1 MDYKS
6 SDFKKLLDKLQQ
18 ESWQL
23 ELIISGFAIYGLFT
37 ALEPLEVEYLISIKN
52 DQAIYKNILQ
62 ALTSGTYILMGSLL
76 IHVILRGLWIGALG
90 LRYVSGEIDYD
101 HLKYTPKFTVFLKE
115 KVGSF
120 DRYISRLE
128 NICSTVFALA
138 FLMVFYFLSYFLVV
152 VVFGIVT
159 FIVQKSGWFSEDT
172 VVTIIAVLG
181 FIYFILVLFLFFDFI
196 TLGGLKRDKWTS
208 KYFFPIYRFFGF
220 ITLAFLYR
228 PLVYNFLDQKRA
240 RWVSTFILP
249 VYLLGTVFLSF
260 FGMVNSN
267 YQIFGQGSSSVFT
280 SKNNYEDQL
289 TEKTD
294 LVQFVSLPSKVIDKP
309 YMRVFIGFNDFLEEA
324 VLERDS
330 TLIPEKDRRGYSFRL
345 GKFLS
350 APGINANFSDG
361 HIARKQPRYLE
372 LFGKLYNIKID
383 STFFEKEF
391 VMTTDKNDR
400 FGFETF
406 VDLENLDKG
415 KHVFRLVGPDPRRDK
430 ELDTLITIPF
440 WYFPNKSYLATE
452 ALSNLTNEPPPEK

>member
-23 ELIISGFAIYGLFT
+23 ELIISGFAIYGLFN
-37 ALEPLEVEYLISIKN
+37 ALEPLEIEYLISIKN
-52 DQAIYKNILQ
+52 NQAIYKNILQ
-62 ALTSGTYILMGSLL
+62 ALRSGTYILMGSLL

-101 HLKYTPKFTVFLKE
+101 RLNYTQKFTGFLKE
-115 KVGSF
+115 RVGSF
-120 DRYISRLE
+120 DHYISRLE

-138 FLMVFYFLSYFLVV
+138 FLMIFYFLSYFLVV
-152 VVFGIVT
+152 VVFGAIV
-159 FIVQKSGWFSEDT
+159 FLVQKSGWFSDDA
-172 VVTIIAVLG
+172 VVTITAISG
-181 FIYFILVLFLFFDFI
+181 FIYFILVFFLFFDFI

-249 VYLLGTVFLSF
+249 AYLLGTVFLSF

-289 TEKTD
+289 IEKTD

-309 YMRVFIGFNDFLEEA
+309 YMRVFVGFNDFLEEA
-324 VLERDS
+324 VLAKDS
-330 TLIPEKDRRGYSFRL
+330 SLIPEKDRRGYSFRL

-350 APGINANFSDG
+350 APGINANFSDT

-372 LFGKLYNIKID
+372 LFSELYNIKID
-383 STFFEKEF
+383 SIFFEKEF
-391 VMTTDKNDR
+391 VMTTDKNER
-400 FGFETF
+400 LGFETF
-406 VDLENLDKG
+406 VDLENLAKG
-415 KHVFRLVGPDPRRDK
+415 KHLFRLVGPDPRTNK
-430 ELDTLITIPF
+430 EQDTLITIPF
-440 WYFPNKSYLATE
+440 WYFPNKNYLDPE
-452 ALSNLTNEPPPEK
+452 LISSFISEPPLEK